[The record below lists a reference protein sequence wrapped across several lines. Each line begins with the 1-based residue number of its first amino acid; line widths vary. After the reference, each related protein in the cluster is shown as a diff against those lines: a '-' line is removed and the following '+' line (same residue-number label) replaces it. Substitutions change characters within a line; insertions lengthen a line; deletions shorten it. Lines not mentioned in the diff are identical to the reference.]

1 MRHAFNDIDPS
12 ADLGRG
18 ETETIGSTL
27 FFPILSSNE
36 ELLPGSHS
44 RGLQEDDALENGR
57 DSEPFSAEAGPSDA
71 GEGRLED
78 PVEIASDASGSRVTI
93 KAGPFSSETEKLLVV
108 KRGLQD
114 APECLEAASDAASI
128 GWATPLT
135 DDPLPLR
142 ERFPSEAGASNHGGI
157 HEDADDSHEA
167 GARSTSAVNSPNR
180 WPAVVSPPVVC
191 ATPPVF
197 GVTPPAFGVTPPVFG
212 VTPPVFG
219 ISSPEQAPSKFDCE
233 APLLRELLYAD
244 SGAPTASPE
253 DST

>member
-27 FFPILSSNE
+27 VFPTLGTNE

-78 PVEIASDASGSRVTI
+78 PVEIASDASGNRVTMR
-93 KAGPFSSETEKLLVV
+93 AGSFSSETEELVV
-108 KRGLQD
+108 ATRGLQD
-114 APECLEAASDAASI
+114 APECLEAASDVSSN
-128 GWATPLT
+128 GWAAPST

-157 HEDADDSHEA
+157 HEDADDSDKIGA
-167 GARSTSAVNSPNR
+167 GSTSAANSLN
-180 WPAVVSPPVVC
+180 
-191 ATPPVF
+191 
-197 GVTPPAFGVTPPVFG
+197 
-212 VTPPVFG
+212 
-219 ISSPEQAPSKFDCE
+219 Q
-233 APLLRELLYAD
+233 
-244 SGAPTASPE
+244 
-253 DST
+253 